1 MRSLTAITAEN
12 EKFSNLK
19 KKRVDRVIGD
29 KKKIL
34 AFIDDY
40 CQLVLKHK
48 MQFSFGFTDLS
59 ARDSVVFSEIAIEAY
74 LNGLIIGQTYP
85 NKELAKVAGGLECH

>member
-1 MRSLTAITAEN
+1 MSNKEISKEFEDSLCEAFDVT
-12 EKFSNLK
+12 KVFM
-19 KKRVDRVIGD
+19 D

-34 AFIDDY
+34 AFIDEY

-59 ARDSVVFSEIAIEAY
+59 EEHPFIFYELAIEEY
-74 LNGLIIGQTYP
+74 MGGLVIGQTYP
-85 NKELAKVAGGLECH
+85 NKELAKAVGGLNARI